1 MPLKY
6 EPKKR
11 FLIYGPP
18 KCGKTRSLATI
29 PKGASL
35 YLVDV
40 DRQAGSLID
49 EWKKSKRSEKDIEIC
64 TINTSKDVTAS
75 GYEDDLLEELRKA
88 LWSPPKGYD
97 FYAVD
102 SYTTVGLL
110 LTHDIVGVGERDY
123 NMRANTQLLS
133 YITDFFWQFAGAAE
147 RQGSWLIVVMHEKW
161 TERKDG
167 LTDPKSMK
175 MSDKDEAL
183 APEVAS
189 SARVTIPAQCDFVF
203 HVEKGRKV
211 VGRQNVSVSNFR
223 TRGTPFIT
231 ASTVGFDGK
240 LSDTEPAD
248 FAHVIEKLGFKFKK
262 STKPRLSLKPKRR

>member
-1 MPLKY
+1 MALKY
-6 EPKKR
+6 VPKKR
-11 FLIYGPP
+11 FLIYGAP

-49 EWKKSKRSEKDIEIC
+49 EWRKSKRREQDLEIC
-64 TINTSKDVTAS
+64 TINTMLDPMAKGYKD
-75 GYEDDLLEELRKA
+75 DILEELRAA

-123 NMRANTQLLS
+123 SIKNNVELVS
-133 YITDFFWQFAGAAE
+133 YVTDFFWQFAGAAE

-161 TERKDG
+161 TEVKDG
-167 LTDPKSMK
+167 LTDPKSQK
-175 MSDKDEAL
+175 MSDKTEVL

-189 SARVTIPAQCDFVF
+189 SARVVIPAQCDFVF
-203 HVEKGRKV
+203 HVEKGRKI
-211 VGRQNVSVSNFR
+211 VGRQNVSVSQFR

-231 ASTVGFDGK
+231 ASTVGFDGR
-240 LSDTEPAD
+240 LSDIEPAD
-248 FAHVIEKLGFKFKK
+248 FEHCIKKLGLTVKK
-262 STKPRLSLKPKRR
+262 NTRKKLKLSPNK

>member
-1 MPLKY
+1 MKY

-11 FLIYGPP
+11 FLLYGAP
-18 KCGKTRSLATI
+18 KCGKTKSLATI
-29 PKGASL
+29 PKGSSL

-40 DRQAGSLID
+40 DRQAGSLVD
-49 EWKKSKRSEKDIEIC
+49 EWRKRKHNEKDLEIC
-64 TINTSKDVTAS
+64 TINTKLDPTAD
-75 GYEDDLLEELRKA
+75 GYEDDLLEELRAA

-110 LTHDIVGVGERDY
+110 LTHDIIGVGERDY
-123 NMRANTQLLS
+123 NMKANVELVS
-133 YITDFFWQFAGAAE
+133 YVTDFFWQFAGAAE
-147 RQGSWLIVVMHEKW
+147 RQGAWLIVVMHEKW
-161 TERKDG
+161 TEVKDG
-167 LTDPKSMK
+167 MTDPKSMK
-175 MSDKDEAL
+175 MSDKKEVL

-211 VGRQNVSVSNFR
+211 VGRQSTSISQFR
-223 TRGTPFIT
+223 TRGTPLIT

-240 LSDTEPAD
+240 LAELEDAD
-248 FAHVIEKLGFKFKK
+248 IEHVIKKLGLKVLKNK
-262 STKPRLSLKPKRR
+262 HRRLKLRPNKR

>member
-1 MPLKY
+1 MLKY
-6 EPKKR
+6 VPKKR

-40 DRQAGSLID
+40 DRQAGSLIN
-49 EWKKSKRSEKDIEIC
+49 EWKRLKHNEKDLEIR
-64 TINTSKDVTAS
+64 TINTALDPTAG
-75 GYEDDLLEELRKA
+75 GYNDNLLEELRTA

-110 LTHDIVGVGERDY
+110 LTHDIIGVGERDY

-147 RQGSWLIVVMHEKW
+147 RQGSWLVVVMHEKW
-161 TERKDG
+161 TGVKDG

-175 MSDKDEAL
+175 MSDQQEVI

-189 SARVTIPAQCDFVF
+189 SARVLIPAQCDFVF
-203 HVEKGRKV
+203 HVEKGRAV
-211 VGRQNVSVSNFR
+211 VGRQNVSITNFR

-240 LSDTEPAD
+240 LSDIESAD
-248 FAHVIEKLGFKFKK
+248 FNQIIQKLGLPFKK
-262 STKPRLSLKPKRR
+262 NTQKKLKLKPTKRS